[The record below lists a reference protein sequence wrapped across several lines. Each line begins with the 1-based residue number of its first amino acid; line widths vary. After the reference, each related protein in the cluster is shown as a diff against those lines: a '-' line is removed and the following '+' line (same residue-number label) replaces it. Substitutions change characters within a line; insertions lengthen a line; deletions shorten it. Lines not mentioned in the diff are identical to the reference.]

1 MLISAS
7 ILFKDRP
14 SVCYW
19 YTAALPSRLYSYY
32 KVSYANTLYSQHRV
46 RFCKKKIFA
55 YSAIPL
61 FRVLQT
67 PIELT
72 FGCVW
77 QQKLPFLWLW
87 YFNFLL
93 RLLLHLQLHK
103 STIWKTLIKNLLY
116 RYLSHIVNSSS
127 PLKVHKFQKEFF
139 ILSDILSDGT
149 VESSFN
155 PMGPSQS
162 MPRSSTW
169 K

>member
-1 MLISAS
+1 VTTYRIQEGKSMSFDNSELFPTSSTCSLILRIPTCYSEYQ
-7 ILFKDRP
+7 IFKE
-14 SVCYW
+14 
-19 YTAALPSRLYSYY
+19 
-32 KVSYANTLYSQHRV
+32 KVSLG
-46 RFCKKKIFA
+46 
-55 YSAIPL
+55 
-61 FRVLQT
+61 
-67 PIELT
+67 IELT

-103 STIWKTLIKNLLY
+103 LTIWKTLIKNLLY
-116 RYLSHIVNSSS
+116 RYLSHIVNSSL

-149 VESSFN
+149 AESSFN

-162 MPRSSTW
+162 MHRSSTW